1 MEDYI
6 MLLPLWYSILLGIAF
21 IIFPILL
28 LVCVRLYPPPKYSIF
43 TRTISGLGLPEHRS
57 AKIFNPTIIIMGL
70 ILIPFPY
77 YLFPILPANWLTY
90 IGIVAFFCVPI
101 GLMLVGIFP
110 EHKETA
116 HMFAAVLSLGASIIA
131 NAFLLYPILLSDL
144 NIVIT
149 IIQILV
155 LSISVP
161 LAIAA
166 RKQLPSYTPDTP
178 IDRLLYNL
186 NFWEW
191 SQFLALQAW
200 IVALYINT
208 LIINF

>member
-1 MEDYI
+1 
-6 MLLPLWYSILLGIAF
+6 MLLPLWYAILVGIAF

-28 LVCVRLYPPPKYSIF
+28 LVCFRLYPPPKYSIF

-57 AKIFNPTIIIMGL
+57 AKLFNPMIIIMGL

-77 YLFPILPANWLTY
+77 YLFQILPANWLTY

-116 HMFAAVLSLGASIIA
+116 HMVAAVLSLGASIIA
-131 NAFLLYPILLSDL
+131 NAFLLYPILLSGL
-144 NIVIT
+144 NIIIT

-166 RKQLPSYTPDTP
+166 RKQLPSYIPDAP
-178 IDRLLYNL
+178 IDKFLYNL

-191 SQFLALQAW
+191 SQFLALQVW
-200 IVALYINT
+200 IVALYINV
-208 LIINF
+208 LISNF